1 MLGFL
6 APRWL
11 AGLASLALP
20 IALHLWSRR
29 SGRAVRVGSVRL
41 LGGSP
46 PPMAR
51 RPHLYDPWLL
61 VLRCAMLSALVLAL
75 AQPTWSPRRVPAPTW
90 ALVATDAVNR
100 AGLIDSLE
108 RAGRTVRP
116 LDPSDFWLSLAI
128 ADQAAPPGTRFEVYA
143 APRLSATR
151 GARPELRAPVTWH
164 PRASAR
170 PSEAPAT
177 SPSRGRIVTV
187 FADGGRRDDARYVAA
202 AFQAAGTVSGI
213 PAVVTTRAA
222 AAADAGSVRSA
233 DWIVW
238 LSELPLPEV
247 VTQRLQGG
255 ATVLTDVGRPQP
267 AVTRAAFELDH
278 APVWTDPTGQP
289 LLTVTRAGRGLR
301 YRFLSRFSPTW
312 SGLVLDPRFPEAVAR
327 LWIGPDST
335 HSERDDRPITLTQI
349 VPAYDPNR
357 STPSAATGARA
368 LFLPL
373 WLIAVGLFLL
383 ERRIVMRSAIR

>member
-11 AGLASLALP
+11 AGLASLAVP

-29 SGRAVRVGSVRL
+29 TGRAVRVGSVRL

-61 VLRCAMLSALVLAL
+61 ALRCAMLTALVLSL
-75 AQPTWSPRRVPAPTW
+75 AQPTWGPRRIPAPTW
-90 ALVATDAVNR
+90 ALVATDAVDR
-100 AGLIDSLE
+100 AGLIDSLQ

-116 LDPSDFWLSLAI
+116 LDPSDLWLSLAI
-128 ADQAAPPGTRFEVYA
+128 ADQEAPPGTQFAVYA
-143 APRLSATR
+143 APLLSGTR
-151 GARPELRAPVTWH
+151 GTRPELRAPVTWH
-164 PRASAR
+164 LRASAR
-170 PSEAPAT
+170 ASEARAT
-177 SPSRGRIVTV
+177 TPPRGRIVAV
-187 FADGGRRDDARYVAA
+187 FIDAGRSDDARYVAA
-202 AFQAAGTVSGI
+202 AVQAAGTVSGI

-222 AAADAGSVRSA
+222 AAADEGSVRSA
-233 DWIVW
+233 DWIAW
-238 LSELPLPEV
+238 LSELPLPDV
-247 VTQRLQGG
+247 VKQALQGG
-255 ATVLTDVGRPQP
+255 ATVLTDVGRAQP
-267 AVTRAAFELDH
+267 AVTPAAFELDR
-278 APVWTDPTGQP
+278 APVWTDATGDP

-312 SGLVLDPRFPEAVAR
+312 SRLVLDPRFPEAVAR
-327 LWIGPDST
+327 LWVGPDST
-335 HSERDDRPITLTQI
+335 RSERDDRRITLSQI
-349 VPAYDPNR
+349 VPARDPNR
-357 STPSAATGARA
+357 SAHGAATDARS

-383 ERRIVMRSAIR
+383 ERRIVMRSAVR